1 MSVWGNNIK
10 ISIFGESHGIAL
22 GINISGLP
30 SGILLDMEAI
40 EKEMERRAPGRSKIA
55 TARKEGDKVE
65 IVSGVFEGRTTGAP
79 LCGIIRNGDTR
90 SQDYSKLKSL
100 MRPGHSDYPAMIR
113 YNGFND
119 VRGGGHFSGRITAPL
134 VFAGSIARQI
144 LKEKGITIGA
154 HIKSINSIEDDSFN
168 PLAIDEDLL
177 TSLKEGDIAT
187 INKAKGEE
195 MRELILA
202 TKKQADSLG
211 GVVECAVT
219 GIPAGIGNP
228 FFDSVESTLAHLMFS
243 VPAVKGIEFGAG
255 FGITKM
261 KGSEA
266 NDSYYYDGDEIK
278 TKTNNN
284 GGILGG
290 ITNGMPIIFR
300 AAVKPTSSIGLY
312 QDTVDV
318 VNKVDDKLQVVGRHD
333 PCIVT
338 RAVVVIESVTALGIL
353 DLMMG

>member
-10 ISIFGESHGIAL
+10 VSIFGESHGIAL

-154 HIKSINSIEDDSFN
+154 HIKSINSVEDDSFN
-168 PLAIDEDLL
+168 PLAIDEALL

-318 VNKVDDKLQVVGRHD
+318 TNKVNEKLQVVGRHD

>member
-168 PLAIDEDLL
+168 PLAIDEALL

-266 NDSYYYDGDEIK
+266 NDSYYYDGDVIK

-353 DLMMG
+353 DLMVG

>member
-154 HIKSINSIEDDSFN
+154 HIKSINSVEDDSFN
-168 PLAIDEDLL
+168 PLAIDEALL

-219 GIPAGIGNP
+219 GIQAGIGNP

-318 VNKVDDKLQVVGRHD
+318 TNKVNDKLQVVGRHD